1 MKTVHL
7 LIKGNVQGVFYRA
20 SAKDIA
26 EQLNVK
32 GWIRNTEEGNVEA
45 TVSGDDDKVDRF
57 VEWCRKGPSKAEVAE
72 VIVTPKPDQGF
83 LDFQIIRG

>member
-20 SAKDIA
+20 SAKDVA

-45 TVSGDDDKVDRF
+45 TVSGDDDEVDRF

-72 VIVTPKPDQGF
+72 VIVTSKPDQGF